1 MSIATDTLRDR
12 VQDAARE
19 LDGAPALEIVR
30 WAVEA
35 TGGNIAVAGSMQDSV
50 TSHLV
55 SQVRP
60 GVDVIFLDT
69 GYHFRETLRM
79 RDRVQG
85 QLDVN
90 VVDVRAKQTV
100 DEQDAEYGPRLHDR
114 DPGLCCFLRKVAP
127 LAEALAPYD
136 AWVTGLRREE
146 SPSRASTPVLSWD
159 DKNEMIK
166 VCPLATW
173 TEDDVEDYQLPARSA
188 AQRAGDAGVRLHRL
202 RAVHPTGRPGRRPPL
217 RALGRDR
224 QGRVRHPHL
233 SSARRFCS
241 HGAP

>member
-1 MSIATDTLRDR
+1 MSTATTTLRDS

-19 LDGAPALEIVR
+19 LEGAPALEIVR

-35 TGGNIAVAGSMQDSV
+35 TGGNISVAGSMQDAV
-50 TSHLV
+50 TAHLV

-60 GVDVIFLDT
+60 GVDVVFLDT

-90 VVDVRAKQTV
+90 VIDVRPKLTV
-100 DEQDAEYGPRLHDR
+100 AEQDAEYGPRLHDR

-146 SPSRASTPVLSWD
+146 SPTRANTPVVSWD
-159 DKNEMIK
+159 EKHDMLK

-173 TEDDVEDYQLPARSA
+173 TADDVEDYQLQHGLLRNALVLQDYASIGCAPCTRRVDPGADPRSG
-188 AQRAGDAGVRLHRL
+188 RWAGTDKVECGIHI
-202 RAVHPTGRPGRRPPL
+202 
-217 RALGRDR
+217 
-224 QGRVRHPHL
+224 
-233 SSARRFCS
+233 
-241 HGAP
+241 

>member
-1 MSIATDTLRDR
+1 MTTATDTLRDR
-12 VQDAARE
+12 VQEAARA

-60 GVDVIFLDT
+60 GVDVLFLDT

-90 VVDVRAKQTV
+90 VVDVLPKQTV
-100 DEQDAEYGPRLHDR
+100 AEQDAEYGPRLHDR

-146 SPSRASTPVLSWD
+146 SATRANTPVVSWD
-159 DKNEMIK
+159 DKHDMIK

-173 TEDDVEDYQLPARSA
+173 TADDVENYQVEHGLLRNALVLQGYSSIGCAPCTRRVDPGADPRSG
-188 AQRAGDAGVRLHRL
+188 RWAGTDKVECGIHI
-202 RAVHPTGRPGRRPPL
+202 
-217 RALGRDR
+217 
-224 QGRVRHPHL
+224 
-233 SSARRFCS
+233 
-241 HGAP
+241 

>member
-1 MSIATDTLRDR
+1 MTIATDTLRER

-30 WAVEA
+30 WAVQA
-35 TGGNIAVAGSMQDSV
+35 TGGNIAVAGSMQDAV
-50 TSHLV
+50 TAHLV

-60 GVDVIFLDT
+60 GVDVVFLDT

-85 QLDVN
+85 QLDVH
-90 VVDVRAKQTV
+90 VVDVYPKQTV
-100 DEQDAEYGPRLHDR
+100 AEQDAEYGPTLHDR

-146 SPSRASTPVLSWD
+146 SPTRAGTPVLSWD
-159 DKNEMIK
+159 EKHDMLK
-166 VCPLATW
+166 VCPLANW
-173 TEDDVEDYQLPARSA
+173 TEHGLLRNALVMQGYASIGCAPCTRRVE
-188 AQRAGDAGVRLHRL
+188 
-202 RAVHPTGRPGRRPPL
+202 
-217 RALGRDR
+217 
-224 QGRVRHPHL
+224 
-233 SSARRFCS
+233 
-241 HGAP
+241 HGADPRSGRWAGTDKVECGIHI

>member
-1 MSIATDTLRDR
+1 MSVATDTLRDS
-12 VQDAARE
+12 VQGAARE

-50 TSHLV
+50 TAHLV

-79 RDRVQG
+79 RERVQG

-90 VVDVRAKQTV
+90 VVDVRPKQTV
-100 DEQDAEYGPRLHDR
+100 EEQDAEYGPRLHDR

-136 AWVTGLRREE
+136 AWVTGLRRAE
-146 SPSRASTPVLSWD
+146 SPSRADTPVLSWD
-159 DKNEMIK
+159 EKNHMIK

-173 TEDDVEDYQLPARSA
+173 TEDDVEDYQ
-188 AQRAGDAGVRLHRL
+188 
-202 RAVHPTGRPGRRPPL
+202 
-217 RALGRDR
+217 
-224 QGRVRHPHL
+224 VRHGLLRNALVLQGYASIGCAPCT
-233 SSARRFCS
+233 RRVDP
-241 HGAP
+241 GADPRSGRWAGTDKVECGIHI